1 MKSSLFYSDAYR
13 QVEQR
18 TLELLKAERGVLSQ
32 SIANSPRAVG
42 DAVQRIIEQRFPQAL
57 GGLASYYTA
66 DFARRAIGDL
76 FFSDTHGMDY
86 QVDVKTHREDTTFNM
101 PNLTSVQRL
110 AQLYQSDKNVFAILL
125 VTYRI
130 SDIDLMVS
138 SVRFFPIE
146 FIGWESLTI
155 GALGWGQ
162 IQITNTNELSVYPQS
177 RRDWMLAL
185 CDKLGVFYPAEI
197 AKIQKRIQYFVGVQ
211 NEWLTKMD
219 IWT

>member
-1 MKSSLFYSDAYR
+1 MKSSLFYSDAYQ

-18 TLELLKAERGVLSQ
+18 TLDLLKTERGILSK
-32 SIANSPRAVG
+32 STADSPRAVG
-42 DAVQRIIEQRFPQAL
+42 DAVQHIIEQRFPQAL
-57 GGLASYYTA
+57 GGFASHYTA
-66 DFARRAIGDL
+66 DFARRAMGDL

-101 PNLTSVQRL
+101 PNLTSVKRL
-110 AQLYQSDKNVFAILL
+110 TQLYQDDKNVFAILL

-130 SDIDLMVS
+130 SGIDLMVS
-138 SVRFFPIE
+138 NVRFFPIE

-162 IQITNTNELSVYPQS
+162 IQIADTNKIAVYQQS

-185 CDKLGVFYPAEI
+185 CDKLGLFYPAEI
-197 AKIQKRIQYFVGVQ
+197 AKIQERIQYFVGVK
-211 NEWLTKMD
+211 NTWLTKTD
-219 IWT
+219 TWT